1 MTKRQFLIDIG
12 SEKIPVEGQIHK
24 NVALKYLMKRRRSLL
39 MTRNPDKVETL
50 YAQLPQEIRII
61 GKSITK
67 TYYVNWQRQGSE
79 QFQGSRFT
87 FEMA

>member
-1 MTKRQFLIDIG
+1 
-12 SEKIPVEGQIHK
+12 
-24 NVALKYLMKRRRSLL
+24 

-50 YAQLPQEIRII
+50 YVQLPQEIRII

-87 FEMA
+87 FEMACERIIRVSN

>member
-1 MTKRQFLIDIG
+1 
-12 SEKIPVEGQIHK
+12 
-24 NVALKYLMKRRRSLL
+24 